1 MKKLLILIAIISAG
15 LSVNSEEISTTNLA
29 DTDNITKE
37 VLSEN
42 PDTEQPSDVTIKLE
56 AVFDWVDISQIER
69 DQKITQYKEILFQN
83 EEPTNVKK
91 RVFRQK
97 YADFLKDEN
106 WKEHYRL
113 AKLGVQETEEAKL
126 CAFFLKKDLLLIY
139 ALQYKNNPQR
149 VYYYNAYGSLQ
160 YVDEISENYPNF
172 PYTSKQYKKNGKLIS
187 AIYFT
192 SQDTQYMYGPDG
204 EFTGLWHK
212 NKMFDKN
219 GKQKVIRT
227 NW

>member
-1 MKKLLILIAIISAG
+1 MRKLVLLLAFILLGVSA
-15 LSVNSEEISTTNLA
+15 NAEEI
-29 DTDNITKE
+29 ITQE
-37 VLSEN
+37 TPTLNEETVNEII
-42 PDTEQPSDVTIKLE
+42 DQPSPITLTGGT
-56 AVFDWVDISQIER
+56 VFNWVDITQVERDEQIQKYQKILFNEEIER
-69 DQKITQYKEILFQN
+69 IKKKEF
-83 EEPTNVKK
+83 K
-91 RVFRQK
+91 QK
-97 YADFLKDEN
+97 YADFLKDKN

-192 SQDTQYMYGPDG
+192 SHDTQYMYGSDG

-212 NKMFDKN
+212 DKMFDKN
-219 GKQKVIRT
+219 GKQKVTRT

>member
-1 MKKLLILIAIISAG
+1 MKKIIITTALLLIGSSINA
-15 LSVNSEEISTTNLA
+15 EEIFIPKTET
-29 DTDNITKE
+29 
-37 VLSEN
+37 EN
-42 PDTEQPSDVTIKLE
+42 SGTEQPSTITLKAE
-56 AVFDWVDISQIER
+56 AIFDWVDITQVER
-69 DQKITQYKEILFQN
+69 DEKIQQYKEILFN
-83 EEPTNVKK
+83 EGQVTKIKK
-91 RVFRQK
+91 KVFREK
-97 YADFLKDEN
+97 YANFLKDEN

-149 VYYYNAYGSLQ
+149 VYYYNAYGTLQ

-172 PYTSKQYKKNGKLIS
+172 PYNSKQYRRNGKLVS

-192 SQDTQYMYGPDG
+192 SHDTQYMYGPEG

-212 NKMFDKN
+212 SKMYDKH
-219 GKQKVIRT
+219 GKQKVTRT

>member
-1 MKKLLILIAIISAG
+1 MKKLVILIAIITLG
-15 LSVNSEEISTTNLA
+15 LSANAENTLIPEEIIESPQIEEQQNSE
-29 DTDNITKE
+29 IT
-37 VLSEN
+37 
-42 PDTEQPSDVTIKLE
+42 LE
-56 AVFDWVDISQIER
+56 AKAIFDWVDISQVER
-69 DQKITQYKEILFQN
+69 DKQIQEYKNILFN
-83 EEPTNVKK
+83 SDIKK
-91 RVFRQK
+91 IKKKDFRQK
-97 YADFLKDEN
+97 YSDFLKDKN

-113 AKLGVQETEEAKL
+113 AKLGVLETEGVRI
-126 CAFFLKKDLLLIY
+126 CAFFFKKDILLIY

-160 YVDEISENYPNF
+160 YVDEISDNYPNF
-172 PYTSKQYKKNGKLIS
+172 PYNSKQYKKNGKLVS

-192 SQDTQYMYGPDG
+192 SHDTQYMYGPDG

-219 GKQKVIRT
+219 GKQKITRT